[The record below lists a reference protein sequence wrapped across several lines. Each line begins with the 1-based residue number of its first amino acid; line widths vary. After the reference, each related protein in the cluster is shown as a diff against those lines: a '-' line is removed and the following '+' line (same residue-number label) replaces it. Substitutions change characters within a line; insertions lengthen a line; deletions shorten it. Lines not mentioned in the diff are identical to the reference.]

1 MAMCKATGRDRK
13 ALGTQLSP
21 GVEEGQSQQGKDTR
35 KSNKRVLG
43 ETVLRELSHRA
54 GMGEETWKMRL
65 KTKVE
70 MRSVRPLWPIQ
81 KLVGLTWSLCLKISA
96 RKTILMSNPA
106 LQWMAE
112 GGILPNLQLGIVLAA
127 MEAAAPW
134 LPLTLDTGG
143 WERGSRVSLSGF
155 RSYSHLPTGS
165 AWVNFLMT

>member
-1 MAMCKATGRDRK
+1 MDLTVWWEPQSNPSDRCEMPAVSVAGEQSRWPVEVTLEGTHLARSARRKGIMMAMCKATGRDRK

-106 LQWMAE
+106 LQ
-112 GGILPNLQLGIVLAA
+112 
-127 MEAAAPW
+127 
-134 LPLTLDTGG
+134 
-143 WERGSRVSLSGF
+143 
-155 RSYSHLPTGS
+155 
-165 AWVNFLMT
+165 